1 MLKREVLSVPG
12 VPVHANPIP
21 QGVKLD
27 RFVFS
32 SLVTGRDAK
41 TNTYPDSMEE
51 QVKNAFASMR
61 ALLASAG
68 ATPAN
73 IGLLTI
79 YLNDR
84 ADRVHVNP
92 AWLEMFPDAKDRPA
106 RMTLKMELDDGA
118 KIMMSFTA
126 VL

>member
-1 MLKREVLSVPG
+1 MLKREILSVPG
-12 VPVHANPIP
+12 VPTHANPIP

-41 TNTYPDSMEE
+41 TNKYPDSIQD

-61 ALLASAG
+61 ALLAAAG

-73 IGLLTI
+73 IGLLTV

-92 AWLEMFPDAKDRPA
+92 SWLEMFPDEHDRPA

>member
-12 VPVHANPIP
+12 VPTHANPIP

-41 TNTYPDSMEE
+41 TNKYPDTMEE

-73 IGLLTI
+73 VGLLTI
-79 YLNDR
+79 YLENR

-92 AWLEMFPDAKDRPA
+92 AWLEMFPDASDRPA
-106 RMTLKMELDDGA
+106 RMTLKMDLDDGA
-118 KIMMSFTA
+118 KLMMSFTA